1 MGPGDSNIIL
11 AVRWLRQED
20 CHEFPAKL
28 HSKLQ
33 VSLGYRVRYCVNK
46 QQQQKDRR
54 VQKIRVKRTLHYADG
69 NVLYYDRVLY

>member
-11 AVRWLRQED
+11 AVRRLRQED

-33 VSLGYRVRYCVNK
+33 VSLGYRVRHCVNK
-46 QQQQKDRR
+46 QQQKDRR
-54 VQKIRVKRTLHYADG
+54 VQKIRVKRTLHYGAG
-69 NVLYYDRVLY
+69 NVL